1 MHTTTR
7 ICISTAK
14 NSRGGL
20 EVGGTSMGDTR
31 HVGTLSVPGWELSGS
46 ALLRF
51 RDRGVSGDL
60 ETPRMRANVSL
71 LIPRRHLPPLALARA
86 RGYKSARI
94 RDGLACSACCPFSS
108 LDAQAHASREECKC
122 RARGHRYSYP
132 TFPSNLSLFALNVIR
147 TGARRILAMPGIFK
161 HLSKFPANYLA
172 KRQSLKARQIL
183 YIILFA
189 R

>member
-1 MHTTTR
+1 
-7 ICISTAK
+7 
-14 NSRGGL
+14 
-20 EVGGTSMGDTR
+20 MGDTR
-31 HVGTLSVPGWELSGS
+31 RWDVSLFPVENYRGS

-94 RDGLACSACCPFSS
+94 RDGLACSARCPFSS
-108 LDAQAHASREECKC
+108 LDAPAHASREECKC

-132 TFPSNLSLFALNVIR
+132 TFPSNLSLAICIKRVRERGFSRCLEFSSA
-147 TGARRILAMPGIFK
+147 FQ
-161 HLSKFPANYLA
+161 SFPQTTL
-172 KRQSLKARQIL
+172 LKGKV
-183 YIILFA
+183 
-189 R
+189 

>member
-7 ICISTAK
+7 ICISAAK

-20 EVGGTSMGDTR
+20 EVGGPRWEIRD
-31 HVGTLSVPGWELSGS
+31 VGTLCSRLRTTG

-108 LDAQAHASREECKC
+108 LDAPAHASREECKC

-132 TFPSNLSLFALNVIR
+132 TFPSNLSLS
-147 TGARRILAMPGIFK
+147 
-161 HLSKFPANYLA
+161 LSRYLH
-172 KRQSLKARQIL
+172 
-183 YIILFA
+183 
-189 R
+189 